1 VAQAI
6 NPQKTLSLQK
16 KSEFQGIMPASIP
29 NTPSSPYQ
37 VRNQGACTSAIYL
50 VQNQEGCKERNRT
63 VCLVS
68 AKGGY
73 QGWNLQRSKR
83 RISLCSMNPVEN
95 RKTPRRSP
103 EPGDSIAPSSST
115 QLTSGGD
122 NSHRSQEQAGRIEN
136 RASTS
141 PPHKLLVGGTRR

>member
-1 VAQAI
+1 MFNELQA
-6 NPQKTLSLQK
+6 NPLVKCKRVNSLSQSKPNPREQQTKNTKFKK

-115 QLTSGGD
+115 QLS
-122 NSHRSQEQAGRIEN
+122 
-136 RASTS
+136 S
-141 PPHKLLVGGTRR
+141 PEHFEVKC